1 MKIGQI
7 EFNLQELAGATG
19 DFGTLFPLALG
30 FMVVCG
36 LNPAGLLVML
46 GLANL
51 ICGLAY
57 RLPLPVEPMKVIA
70 AVAIAQAWSPSL
82 VYASGFAMGL
92 VWIALGLTGFMKLL
106 AKATPH
112 SVVIGIQVALG
123 VLLARQALQLM
134 SSWWELCIISLILA
148 LILRKST
155 RLPGAIALIFL
166 GIGVVLWQGQ
176 WPAMVL
182 SFSMPSFT
190 TFSLQEVWQS
200 MVLAGFSQIP
210 LTAANA
216 VIATAALVKRYWPEK
231 GEEVTEG
238 KLALNIG
245 IMNLISPFL
254 GGMPMCHGA
263 GGLAAK
269 HFFGARTEGA
279 NVIEGTMEIAAG
291 IFLAGF
297 IVQLIAVFPDAVIG
311 TMLLLVGLEL
321 IGYMRDARLDRDL
334 IPIVVTVLVSLIGNM
349 AYGFLAGLIVHY
361 IIHYVMQRYA
371 DKRFT

>member
-1 MKIGQI
+1 MKIGHS

-36 LNPAGLLVML
+36 LNPTGLLVML

-92 VWIALGLTGFMKLL
+92 VWIALGLTGLMRLL

-123 VLLARQALQLM
+123 VLLARQALELM

-155 RLPGAIALIFL
+155 RLPSAIALVFL

-176 WPAMVL
+176 WPAMAL

-190 TFSLQEVWQS
+190 TFSPQEVWQS

-231 GEEVTEG
+231 GEEVTEV

-269 HFFGARTEGA
+269 HFFGARTGGA
-279 NVIEGTMEIAAG
+279 NVIEGIMEIAAG

-321 IGYMRDARLDRDL
+321 IGYMRDAKLDRDL
-334 IPIVVTVLVSLIGNM
+334 IPTAVTLLVSLISNM

-361 IIHYVMQRYA
+361 IIHYVMQRYTYI
-371 DKRFT
+371 RFT

>member
-92 VWIALGLTGFMKLL
+92 VWIALGITGFMRLL
-106 AKATPH
+106 SKATPH

-123 VLLARQALQLM
+123 VLLARQALVLM

-176 WPAMVL
+176 WPAMAL

-190 TFSLQEVWQS
+190 TFSPQEVWQS

-216 VIATAALVKRYWPEK
+216 VDSHSR
-231 GEEVTEG
+231 
-238 KLALNIG
+238 
-245 IMNLISPFL
+245 S
-254 GGMPMCHGA
+254 
-263 GGLAAK
+263 
-269 HFFGARTEGA
+269 
-279 NVIEGTMEIAAG
+279 
-291 IFLAGF
+291 
-297 IVQLIAVFPDAVIG
+297 
-311 TMLLLVGLEL
+311 
-321 IGYMRDARLDRDL
+321 
-334 IPIVVTVLVSLIGNM
+334 S
-349 AYGFLAGLIVHY
+349 
-361 IIHYVMQRYA
+361 
-371 DKRFT
+371 

>member
-1 MKIGQI
+1 MKIGRS

-92 VWIALGLTGFMKLL
+92 VWIALGLTGFMRRL

-123 VLLARQALQLM
+123 VLLARQALELM

-176 WPAMVL
+176 WPAMAL

-190 TFSLQEVWQS
+190 TFSPQEVWQS

-216 VIATAALVKRYWPEK
+216 VIATAALVKRYWPEM

-269 HFFGARTEGA
+269 HFFGARTGGA

-321 IGYMRDARLDRDL
+321 IGYVREAELDLDL
-334 IPIVVTVLVSLIGNM
+334 IPLAVTLLVSLIGNM
-349 AYGFLAGLIVHY
+349 AYGFLAGLAVLGNY
-361 IIHYVMQRYA
+361 
-371 DKRFT
+371 